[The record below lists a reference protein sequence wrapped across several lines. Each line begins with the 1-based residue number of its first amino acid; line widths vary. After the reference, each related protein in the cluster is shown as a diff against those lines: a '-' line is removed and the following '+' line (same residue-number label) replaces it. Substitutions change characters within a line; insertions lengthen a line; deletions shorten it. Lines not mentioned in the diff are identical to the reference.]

1 MPNGGET
8 TDVKAVLEAAGKL
21 ASPGDALHGNAQ
33 VAIATFG
40 LLDYAS
46 QQRAA
51 TALTVHL
58 EVMLGLWQRECQA
71 MVRH

>member
-8 TDVKAVLEAAGKL
+8 TDVKAFLEATGNLAG
-21 ASPGDALHGNAQ
+21 PGDVLHG
-33 VAIATFG
+33 IAGAAKETFG

>member
-21 ASPGDALHGNAQ
+21 ASPGDVLHG
-33 VAIATFG
+33 IAGAAKETFG
-40 LLDYAS
+40 LLNYAA
-46 QQRAA
+46 QQRMV
-51 TALTVHL
+51 TALTEHL

>member
-40 LLDYAS
+40 LLDYAN
-46 QQRAA
+46 QRAA
-51 TALTVHL
+51 AGLLAAKLETAIRKWNEIAKTF
-58 EVMLGLWQRECQA
+58 
-71 MVRH
+71 VRN